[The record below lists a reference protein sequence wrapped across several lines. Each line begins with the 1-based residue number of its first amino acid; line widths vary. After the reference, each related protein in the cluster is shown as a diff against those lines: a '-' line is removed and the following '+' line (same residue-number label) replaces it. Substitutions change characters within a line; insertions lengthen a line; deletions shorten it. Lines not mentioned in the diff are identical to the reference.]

1 MISLFE
7 SETFKKEYRR
17 YREEIDAI
25 PVDDI
30 REKAKSLLAKLV
42 SEIKFLDSQHQDL
55 FSTHKV
61 PMRLEDTKRK
71 ITMLRKDLEKFLN
84 DAKSLK

>member
-17 YREEIDAI
+17 YREEIDTI
-25 PVDDI
+25 PVEEV

-61 PMRLEDTKRK
+61 PMRLDETKKK
-71 ITMLRKDLEKFLN
+71 IGSLRKDLERFLN
-84 DAKSLK
+84 DAKNTK